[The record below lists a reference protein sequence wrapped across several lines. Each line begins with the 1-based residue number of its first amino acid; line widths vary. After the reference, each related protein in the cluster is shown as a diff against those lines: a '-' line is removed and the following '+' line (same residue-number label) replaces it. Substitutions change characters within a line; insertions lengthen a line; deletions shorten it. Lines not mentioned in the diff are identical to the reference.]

1 MNILKKFK
9 DTLISKH
16 RYFTTFALIGGAIS
30 DIVQPIAPFS
40 LYFLFFFITACLVLF
55 FLRKK
60 NIFFNDYFNYSIIGC
75 TSKTYDINTKE
86 NAIPSWYMQDKS
98 SSDKIYSK
106 GIMVCKLDYRMH
118 YLFVRQLHRMQL
130 HYDKMPML
138 IHEDHPYCA
147 L

>member
-60 NIFFNDYFNYSIIGC
+60 NIFFNDYFNYSIIGLLVSLSIFSLQKVSGSEKKGLLAANFLMF
-75 TSKTYDINTKE
+75 TS
-86 NAIPSWYMQDKS
+86 
-98 SSDKIYSK
+98 
-106 GIMVCKLDYRMH
+106 V
-118 YLFVRQLHRMQL
+118 
-130 HYDKMPML
+130 
-138 IHEDHPYCA
+138 
-147 L
+147 